1 MALHEMFKRSLS
13 PSSKQKWSM
22 DDLFV
27 PSSTTSPSKLERL
40 QQEAAERSW
49 SSCISH
55 KSSFNSTV
63 PLCRTSLGSIVSP
76 SSRPFLE
83 SLCDDATCL
92 RDFARSSAV
101 AMEQDYV
108 TGDDSSSL
116 CSAQQHLFDIY
127 NLDSV
132 VPHACLLAQQTEYY
146 PERDASARNGSSDM
160 SLDSFK
166 LDSDRELGG
175 LEAVVGKHILFGRGN
190 GSSRSGTTDEG
201 NSARSFTDMGHSS
214 RSTEASS
221 IGSTTRYT
229 HPTTSSST
237 SIARSASTNARSTV
251 NVQDVLSAFT
261 QTQAHFLPLETIPRS
276 LEAMQ
281 ESNLLLSKT
290 ASSCSSSSDIP
301 GKLGVSIAAFE
312 EGSHNIAS
320 CEDSLDVDISN
331 ASSNGR
337 VFRGVRKRPWGR
349 WSAEIRDRIG
359 RCRHWL
365 GTFDTAEDA
374 AKAYDAAARKLR
386 GAKARTNFTLP
397 LSASLPSANVKSH
410 NQSPQEGSGGSKSKG
425 KLIRS
430 RSAQQ
435 TQVAAPSTARKGTL
449 LPPRYSATTAA
460 KGAVRAH
467 TKMKTEYVYLDGCPA
482 SNSNGH
488 SSTNELGLGFKLLDV
503 KPPLLTLPSPMACY
517 SNASPASDIHVI
529 SSLDLDQGTFSASS
543 SPASQKMRMSSN
555 PLASPSPSRLS
566 SKTQSSS
573 PSTQGPAGS
582 SPQKDIASMHLFH
595 SPSLGFSPSPA
606 ILAVPGVFSA
616 ASPSPIFQ
624 NQWANMMFNHS
635 SAR

>member
-13 PSSKQKWSM
+13 PSSKRKWSM
-22 DDLFV
+22 DDLFI

-49 SSCISH
+49 SSCLTH
-55 KSSFNSTV
+55 KSSFNSSLSLGAGS
-63 PLCRTSLGSIVSP
+63 LCRTSFCSIVSP
-76 SSRPFLE
+76 STTRPFYD
-83 SLCDDATCL
+83 SLCDDASCL
-92 RDFARSSAV
+92 RDFAHSSADK
-101 AMEQDYV
+101 EQDAV
-108 TGDDSSSL
+108 EDDTSSL
-116 CSAQQHLFDIY
+116 CSAQQHLLDIY

-132 VPHACLLAQQTEYY
+132 APHGFQIAQATAY
-146 PERDASARNGSSDM
+146 PDYEAARNGSCDM
-160 SLDSFK
+160 SNDSFK

-175 LEAVVGKHILFGRGN
+175 LEAVVGKHILFGRSN

-201 NSARSFTDMGHSS
+201 NSSRSFTDIGYSS
-214 RSTEASS
+214 RSTDASS

-229 HPTTSSST
+229 HKTISSSSKIPRSVST
-237 SIARSASTNARSTV
+237 KPSSIA

-301 GKLGVSIAAFE
+301 GKLGGTLPCE
-312 EGSHNIAS
+312 EGGLNIAT
-320 CEDSLDVDISN
+320 CEDSLEMDKSN
-331 ASSNGR
+331 VSSNGR

-410 NQSPQEGSGGSKSKG
+410 NQPQQEGPAGSKNRG
-425 KLIRS
+425 KLMRS

-435 TQVAAPSTARKGTL
+435 TQATSSAKRGAL
-449 LPPRYSATTAA
+449 LPPRYSVVVAA
-460 KGAVRAH
+460 GVDQGGH
-467 TKMKTEYVYLDGCPA
+467 LKMKTEYVYQDGCPA
-482 SNSNGH
+482 ANKPIGS
-488 SSTNELGLGFKLLDV
+488 GLGFKLLDV
-503 KPPLLTLPSPMACY
+503 KPPLLTLPSPMTCY
-517 SNASPASDIHVI
+517 TSASPAGSVASDMHGA
-529 SSLDLDQGTFSASS
+529 SPFDLNQGTFSASS
-543 SPASQKMRMSSN
+543 SPATQKMRMSSN
-555 PLASPSPSRLS
+555 SLTSPSPSRVLS
-566 SKTQSSS
+566 GKTQSSS
-573 PSTQGPAGS
+573 LSMQGAVGS
-582 SPQKDIASMHLFH
+582 SPQKDIAMQRFH
-595 SPSLGFSPSPA
+595 CPSLGFSTASPSVPG
-606 ILAVPGVFSA
+606 ILAV
-616 ASPSPIFQ
+616 ASPTPAFQ
-624 NQWANMMFNHS
+624 NHWANMMMFNHS